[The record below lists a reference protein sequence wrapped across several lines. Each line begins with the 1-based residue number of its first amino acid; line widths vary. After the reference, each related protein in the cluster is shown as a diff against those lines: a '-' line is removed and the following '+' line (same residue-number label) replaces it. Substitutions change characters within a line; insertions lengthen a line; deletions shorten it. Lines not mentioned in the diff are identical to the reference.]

1 MEAKQIVFSVLAV
14 GPSLLAYLTACILG
28 LVFLNKHKTPALLAM
43 LGGMLAGVVVL
54 GSLVIREVMWAGA
67 RDGNGDFEKTANLT
81 QLIAIGANLFEAVGM
96 GLIVF
101 AVFAGRKGG
110 QPARERWQEED
121 DDRRREARRR
131 D

>member
-14 GPSLLAYLTACILG
+14 GPSLLVYLTACIVG
-28 LVFLNKHKTPALLAM
+28 LVFLNKHKTPSLMAM

-54 GSLVIREVMWAGA
+54 GSLVIREVLWAGA
-67 RDGNGDFEKTANLT
+67 RDGDGDFEKTANLT
-81 QLIAIGANLFEAVGM
+81 QLIAIGASLFEAVGM

-101 AVFAGRKGG
+101 AVFAGRKAA
-110 QPARERWQEED
+110 PSRERWQEED
-121 DDRRREARRR
+121 DDRRRESRRR